1 MSARRMPVVV
11 PVLLVLA
18 LLWVLLVLVAV
29 QPDPSVPNSL
39 PHPDIDGMMAGSDG
53 LARLADIGWPAF
65 SLQAATLILVLL
77 MIALGVS
84 RRYRT
89 LPFWL
94 GLAATAILF
103 LLVWARIFLGYQH
116 FLSTEEVDYLL
127 GFPAP
132 TAWVAY
138 GIWASGLALL
148 AFYVVGFRRFIY
160 THEDEAEFDRLVEDL
175 KGEGRP
181 ALPDGE

>member
-1 MSARRMPVVV
+1 MPVVI
-11 PVLLVLA
+11 PI
-18 LLWVLLVLVAV
+18 LLVLVLLWALLLVVAV
-29 QPDPSVPNSL
+29 QPEPSVPNSQ
-39 PHPDIDGMMAGSDG
+39 PHPDIDGMMAGGDG
-53 LARLADIGWPAF
+53 LARLADIGLPAF
-65 SLQAATLILVLL
+65 SLQAAILILVVL

-103 LLVWARIFLGYQH
+103 LFVWSRIYLGHQH
-116 FLSTEEVDYLL
+116 FLGTGEVHYVL

-132 TAWVAY
+132 TAWAGY

-148 AFYVVGFRRFIY
+148 VLYLVGFRKFIY
-160 THEDEAEFDRLVEDL
+160 THEDEAEFDRLVREL
-175 KGEGRP
+175 RSGR
-181 ALPDGE
+181 DGE

>member
-1 MSARRMPVVV
+1 MSIVIPI
-11 PVLLVLA
+11 LLVLA
-18 LLWVLLVLVAV
+18 LLWALLVLVAV
-29 QPDPSVPNSL
+29 QPEPPVPNSL

-53 LARLADIGWPAF
+53 LARLAEIGLPAF
-65 SLQAATLILVLL
+65 SLQAATLVLVVL

-103 LLVWARIFLGYQH
+103 LFVWSRIFLGHQL
-116 FLSTEEVDYLL
+116 FLNTGEFQYVL

-132 TAWVAY
+132 TAWVGY

-148 AFYVVGFRRFIY
+148 LLYVLGFRKFIY
-160 THEDEAEFDRLVEDL
+160 THEDEAEFERLVRDL
-175 KGEGRP
+175 RAG
-181 ALPDGE
+181 PDGE

>member
-1 MSARRMPVVV
+1 M
-11 PVLLVLA
+11 L
-18 LLWVLLVLVAV
+18 
-29 QPDPSVPNSL
+29 
-39 PHPDIDGMMAGSDG
+39 AGSHA
-53 LARLADIGWPAF
+53 LARLADIDWPAF
-65 SLQAATLILVLL
+65 SLQAATLILVRLW
-77 MIALGVS
+77 IVLGVS

-103 LLVWARIFLGYQH
+103 LFVWARIFLGYQH
-116 FLSTEEVDYLL
+116 FLSTGEVDYLL

-148 AFYVVGFRRFIY
+148 VLYVVGFRKFIY
-160 THEDEAEFDRLVEDL
+160 THEDEAEFDRIVQELRA
-175 KGEGRP
+175 G
-181 ALPDGE
+181 PDGE

>member
-1 MSARRMPVVV
+1 MPLVI
-11 PVLLVLA
+11 PILLVLA

-39 PHPDIDGMMAGSDG
+39 PHPDVDGMMAGSDG

-103 LLVWARIFLGYQH
+103 LFVWARIFLGHRH
-116 FLSTEEVDYLL
+116 FLSTGEVEFLL

-148 AFYVVGFRRFIY
+148 ALYVVGFRKFIY
-160 THEDEAEFDRLVEDL
+160 THEDAAEFDRLVENL

>member
-1 MSARRMPVVV
+1 MSVVV
-11 PVLLVLA
+11 PILIVLA
-18 LLWVLLVLVAV
+18 LVWVLLLVVAV
-29 QPDPSVPNSL
+29 QPEPSVPNSL
-39 PHPDIDGMMAGSDG
+39 PHPDIDGMMAGGDG
-53 LARLADIGWPAF
+53 LTRLADIGWPAF

-77 MIALGVS
+77 TIALGVS

-103 LLVWARIFLGYQH
+103 LFVWARIFLGYQR
-116 FLSTEEVDYLL
+116 FLSTGEVHYLL

-148 AFYVVGFRRFIY
+148 VLYVVGFRKFIY
-160 THEDEAEFDRLVEDL
+160 THEDEAEFDRLVREVRA
-175 KGEGRP
+175 GR
-181 ALPDGE
+181 DGE

>member
-1 MSARRMPVVV
+1 MSVVI
-11 PVLLVLA
+11 PILLVLA
-18 LLWVLLVLVAV
+18 LLWVLLAVVAV
-29 QPDPSVPNSL
+29 QPEPSVPNSL
-39 PHPDIDGMMAGSDG
+39 PHPNIDGMMAGSDG
-53 LARLADIGWPAF
+53 LARLAEIGLPAF
-65 SLQAATLILVLL
+65 SLQAATLILVVL

-103 LLVWARIFLGYQH
+103 LFVWSRIFLGHQL
-116 FLSTEEVDYLL
+116 FLNTGEVHYVL

-132 TAWVAY
+132 TAWVGY
-138 GIWASGLALL
+138 GIWTSGLALL
-148 AFYVVGFRRFIY
+148 VLYVAGFRKFIY
-160 THEDEAEFDRLVEDL
+160 THEDEAEFERLVEEL
-175 KGEGRP
+175 REGGRA

>member
-1 MSARRMPVVV
+1 MPVVI
-11 PVLLVLA
+11 PILLVLA
-18 LLWVLLVLVAV
+18 LLWALLLLVAV
-29 QPDPSVPNSL
+29 QPEPSVPNSL

-53 LARLADIGWPAF
+53 LARLAEIGWPAF
-65 SLQAATLILVLL
+65 SLQVTTLILVVLV
-77 MIALGVS
+77 IALGVS

-103 LLVWARIFLGYQH
+103 VFVWTRIYLGHQH
-116 FLSTEEVDYLL
+116 FLSTGEFHYVL

-132 TAWVAY
+132 TAWVGY

-148 AFYVVGFRRFIY
+148 LLYVLGFRKFIY
-160 THEDEAEFDRLVEDL
+160 THEDEAEFDHLVEEL
-175 KGEGRP
+175 RAGR
-181 ALPDGE
+181 DGE